1 MDDVRMVMVIVAL
14 TVKDEDERERKKG
27 TAEAQGVVQGNDGA
41 RESMEPQAGQDT
53 LLQRGDWSE
62 K

>member
-1 MDDVRMVMVIVAL
+1 MVIVAL